1 MQICIYANIYFVF
14 HCLYSYV
21 FYCFNWFL
29 FLFFL
34 EEFFSEVYEI
44 N

>member
-1 MQICIYANIYFVF
+1 MQICIYANISFVHVF
-14 HCLYSYV
+14 HCFYSYV

-34 EEFFSEVYEI
+34 KNFSLKCMK
-44 N
+44 